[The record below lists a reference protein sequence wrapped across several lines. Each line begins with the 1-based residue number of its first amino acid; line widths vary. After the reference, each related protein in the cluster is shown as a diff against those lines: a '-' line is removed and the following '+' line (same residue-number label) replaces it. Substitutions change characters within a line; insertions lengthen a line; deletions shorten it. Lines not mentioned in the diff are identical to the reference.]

1 MVWGLSWSVNSNWWP
16 SNFVFLEVWPVGL
29 KDNMPRCTLGMN
41 DWSFHPWRACA
52 VYPSFDISNSDQ
64 KLVSI
69 LDPAGRDLL
78 RQQATLQS
86 SALRSHILDNV
97 WSFQSKQYKLENQI
111 QILNTL
117 ADKTIIYNRL
127 QPGDIPV
134 LGVALKINQS
144 TYSPPLPSHTRQWM
158 KNSGTIISMPFQS
171 LVVFLV
177 YPELHEPLLPNPQ
190 VIQLFFLWCF
200 CQ

>member
-1 MVWGLSWSVNSNWWP
+1 MSDHFNLNS
-16 SNFVFLEVWPVGL
+16 
-29 KDNMPRCTLGMN
+29 
-41 DWSFHPWRACA
+41 
-52 VYPSFDISNSDQ
+52 
-64 KLVSI
+64 KL
-69 LDPAGRDLL
+69 D
-78 RQQATLQS
+78 
-86 SALRSHILDNV
+86 
-97 WSFQSKQYKLENQI
+97 NQI

-117 ADKTIIYNRL
+117 ANKTIIYNRL
-127 QPGDIPV
+127 QPGDIPI

-190 VIQLFFLWCF
+190 VIQLFFFCGVFVNNSVYVWFTLWAAFVTITRCIGISLNPTQDIPVTLCF
-200 CQ
+200 DKLKHKHLTQQR